1 MDSARDG
8 TSDHQAHQT
17 LGLRSPDGTEIKPA
31 KIAKTKQFTRYGR
44 RRLVNRTSL
53 DGRTAVAKVYDQLVA
68 QIHADLGGRDRLSAI
83 ELSLVEA
90 FAGASVT
97 LDHINTRLLSGAEVT
112 QVLVGMAAVASST
125 MVRVANKLG
134 IERRAKI
141 VPSLDEFL
149 AMRARARGEKPKEE
163 IVE

>member
-1 MDSARDG
+1 
-8 TSDHQAHQT
+8 
-17 LGLRSPDGTEIKPA
+17 
-31 KIAKTKQFTRYGR
+31 
-44 RRLVNRTSL
+44 
-53 DGRTAVAKVYDQLVA
+53 
-68 QIHADLGGRDRLSAI
+68 LSAI

-125 MVRVANKLG
+125 MVRVANG

-141 VPSLDEFL
+141 VPNLDEFL
-149 AMRARARGEKPKEE
+149 EMRRRARGERAKEE